1 MITVSRDR
9 DNFQLKYVS
18 AETTLKESEKQV
30 KEIEQLNKQLSETK
44 NKNELL
50 QHEIDALKVRRF
62 VSFALYYG
70 VSFSRSY
77 ILYGSI
83 LYQNLS
89 PN

>member
-50 QHEIDALKVRRF
+50 QHEIDALKVS
-62 VSFALYYG
+62 VLYHLLCIMGYLL
-70 VSFSRSY
+70 VDHTFY
-77 ILYGSI
+77 TVAFCTKT
-83 LYQNLS
+83 
-89 PN
+89 